1 MGTRAFAVLVAVV
14 FGGVIGA
21 CKSDLLPDRCDKDGD
36 CKSRKCDLS
45 EKGNGRCLPQDAG
58 GSDAT
63 DGGSDDAGDAGDAHD
78 AFSCEVATCGG
89 ETPVC
94 DLAMMKCR
102 KCGAASECMTLNA
115 PVCAPTG
122 ACVACLAS
130 TDCSDAAPICTVAT
144 NTCAKCTGD
153 DQCKDRA
160 PAIPACAASG
170 KCVECTTKD
179 HCKPTPMKPVCDTT
193 MNACTGCKTG
203 TECAMIDPMKPACA
217 TSGACVEC
225 VSNTDCKETTKPICD
240 KTSNTCKPCKAD
252 AECTEGPKVCMSHD
266 DGRCA
271 KDDET
276 IYVQATTNCAST
288 AGAANGTATLPYCS
302 LDPVIAALGTMTAKN
317 LVVVTG
323 TVDKGPPFA
332 IAGRPISIVGKAN
345 ASVGG
350 VPAAIRLTAG
360 DLYIRNV
367 ELFTGNSLGC
377 QAGTGSTLR
386 LDHVVVT
393 GNKLGGILLDGA
405 AFDIKD
411 TTVTKNG
418 PGVFNGAVDWGGIFV
433 NNPPAAGPTKLQRVT
448 VQNNL
453 EAGIKCSVALMM
465 TMTSGILASGNMSPD
480 IHPTCMVA
488 ACGAASAT
496 CGAQP

>member
-14 FGGVIGA
+14 LGGLIGA

-170 KCVECTTKD
+170 KCVECTAHT
-179 HCKPTPMKPVCDTT
+179 HCE
-193 MNACTGCKTG
+193 TG
-203 TECAMIDPMKPACA
+203 
-217 TSGACVEC
+217 
-225 VSNTDCKETTKPICD
+225 TKPICD
-240 KTSNTCKPCKAD
+240 VATNTCSGCKTTDNKCAARDAKKPACTATGTCVECVANADCKDPAKPTCDTTSNTCRLCKAD
-252 AECTEGPKVCMSHD
+252 AECTSGPKVCMSHQG
-266 DGRCA
+266 GRCA
-271 KDDET
+271 TDDET
-276 IYVQATTNCAST
+276 IYVQKVASCPGSAATAD
-288 AGAANGTATLPYCS
+288 GTATKPYCTMDPALAS
-302 LDPVIAALGTMTAKN
+302 LSPTRSLIVVRGAVASAASGIAAGTMKVSVVGQMSAVIAGVDVGIHLT
-317 LVVVTG
+317 TG
-323 TVDKGPPFA
+323 EAYVRSVKFGPSPA
-332 IAGRPISIVGKAN
+332 IGIQSDP
-345 ASVGG
+345 
-350 VPAAIRLTAG
+350 
-360 DLYIRNV
+360 
-367 ELFTGNSLGC
+367 
-377 QAGTGSTLR
+377 GSTLR
-386 LDHVVVT
+386 LDHVLVS
-393 GNKLGGILLDGA
+393 GNAGGGILLNSS
-405 AFDIKD
+405 AFEIQD
-411 TTVTKNG
+411 TTVTNNG

-433 NNPPAAGPTKLQRVT
+433 NNPPATGPTKLQRVT